1 MSADPYSALV
11 RELFAA
17 TAHAGTIEDGIV
29 VRIEEQGMRVE
40 LSATA
45 DGERLGELRFRAW
58 GCPHLIAAAEAFCAG
73 YRGRRISSLSEFSA
87 SGLMQTLAVPV
98 EKTGRILVLED
109 AVRSLGAA
117 VREAPETH
125 S

>member
-1 MSADPYSALV
+1 MSADPYSPRV
-11 RELFAA
+11 RELFA
-17 TAHAGTIEDGIV
+17 TTPHSGGIDGGVSILIEDQG
-29 VRIEEQGMRVE
+29 VRLE
-40 LSATA
+40 LSAKA
-45 DGERLGELRFRAW
+45 VGERVSELGFRAW
-58 GCPHLIAAAEAFCAG
+58 GCPHLIAAAAAFCTG
-73 YRGRRISSLSEFSA
+73 YKGQKVAHLQEFSA

-117 VREAPETH
+117 IREQPESH